1 MTKPS
6 NKTAKSKTA
15 AENVDNSNGAPPPFP
30 FFTPEAAGAN
40 AVQNGALAM
49 QHMVAA
55 GQELT
60 RFYVD
65 RVRKDF
71 DTMRAFATC
80 RTPTD
85 LAVVASEAASEMVHD
100 YANEFDTVLA
110 INLNGIAAGERDTA

>member
-6 NKTAKSKTA
+6 NKTEKSKA
-15 AENVDNSNGAPPPFP
+15 AAGNPENSNGAPPPFA
-30 FFTPEAAGAN
+30 FFTPENAGAN
-40 AVQNGALAM
+40 AAQNSALAM

-55 GQELT
+55 SQELT

-80 RTPTD
+80 RTPSD
-85 LAVVASEAASEMVHD
+85 LAAVASEAASEMVHD
-100 YANEFDTVLA
+100 YANEFDAVLA
-110 INLNGIAAGERDTA
+110 INLNGIAAEAGDAA